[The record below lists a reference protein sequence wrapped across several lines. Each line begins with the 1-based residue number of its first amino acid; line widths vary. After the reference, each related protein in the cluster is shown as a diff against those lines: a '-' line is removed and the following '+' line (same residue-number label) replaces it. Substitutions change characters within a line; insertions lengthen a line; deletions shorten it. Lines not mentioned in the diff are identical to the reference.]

1 MKLFSKSFLFCL
13 LLKQVVANGCE
24 LATRDQQYVRITC
37 KLPKNFTLFDEQ
49 EFPRNHFRCSNQA
62 ELWVVCGDG
71 QLREI
76 ITGGA
81 TQLQGRDGFDVFP
94 NHAPTVDTRLRS
106 TFEFLKLILEQ
117 NAMFEESV
125 EERNQSS
132 PISVNSTISEVFFT
146 NATTEYF
153 TVTVNGYVFYAIWI
167 GFSILLLTWII
178 LAVIVATTQCKTS

>member
-1 MKLFSKSFLFCL
+1 MELFSKSFLFCL

-71 QLREI
+71 QLRDI
-76 ITGGA
+76 ITGG
-81 TQLQGRDGFDVFP
+81 TTQGRDMLAVFP
-94 NHAPTVDTRLRS
+94 PTIYTKLGS
-106 TFEFLKLILEQ
+106 TFEFLKLIFEQ

-132 PISVNSTISEVFFT
+132 PISVNSTIYQCNNRRFYGDCQWLCVLRYMDRVQ
-146 NATTEYF
+146 YF
-153 TVTVNGYVFYAIWI
+153 TSNLDNFGCDC
-167 GFSILLLTWII
+167 GNNPMQDII
-178 LAVIVATTQCKTS
+178 MIPKCNRK